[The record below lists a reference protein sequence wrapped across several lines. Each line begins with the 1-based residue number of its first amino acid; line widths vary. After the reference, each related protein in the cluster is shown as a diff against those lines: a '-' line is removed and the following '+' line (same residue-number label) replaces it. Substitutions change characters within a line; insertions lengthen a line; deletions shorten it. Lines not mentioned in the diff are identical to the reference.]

1 MWIVQLG
8 FSRQKEIKPPIEW
21 EIANK
26 EGETSTFLDI
36 ATPDQALASLV
47 LYPLAKL
54 GSPSLR
60 YFNLDNHSLTALGA
74 SSSGAFNFNYQGGL
88 GVL

>member
-26 EGETSTFLDI
+26 EEENSTFLDI
-36 ATPDQALASLV
+36 ATPDQALASVV
-47 LYPLAKL
+47 LYPSVKL
-54 GSPSLR
+54 GSRNLR
-60 YFNLDNHSLTALGA
+60 
-74 SSSGAFNFNYQGGL
+74 
-88 GVL
+88 

>member
-26 EGETSTFLDI
+26 EEETSTFLDI
-36 ATPDQALASLV
+36 ATPDQALASVV
-47 LYPLAKL
+47 LYPSVKL
-54 GSPSLR
+54 GSRNLR
-60 YFNLDNHSLTALGA
+60 
-74 SSSGAFNFNYQGGL
+74 
-88 GVL
+88 